1 MMRHP
6 VTPPVFLVERVKDF
20 AGMTIPNFAGQML
33 TYALL
38 TLLLSACATHQ
49 RGSSSQNQNQ
59 SGRQKPGQ
67 KPYTVL
73 GKTYE
78 PLSSHEGFVQE
89 GLASSYGSDFHGRQ
103 TSSGEPF
110 NMYALTAA
118 HKTLPLGVYVNV
130 RHKRSGRD
138 IVVRINDRGPFVGD
152 RIIDLSE
159 GAARKLEMMQ
169 EGIAPVKITALGY
182 KIENAASVP
191 TYRTPVSYDTGRF
204 TLQVAALKN
213 RSNAYRYADDL
224 KKKYGTADVQEAV
237 VNGSPFYRV
246 RVGLYTSLQAAQKAH
261 NSYERAG
268 FPGNFVVA
276 ID

>member
-1 MMRHP
+1 MKHRIKRAYYLAATLIT
-6 VTPPVFLVERVKDF
+6 V
-20 AGMTIPNFAGQML
+20 L
-33 TYALL
+33 T
-38 TLLLSACATHQ
+38 SACATQQ
-49 RGSSSQNQNQ
+49 RSHSHSPQNRSNI
-59 SGRQKPGQ
+59 STQKPGQ
-67 KPYTVL
+67 KPYTVF

-89 GLASSYGSDFHGRQ
+89 GIASSYGSDFHGRP

-110 NMYALTAA
+110 NMHAMTAA

-130 RHKRSGRD
+130 RHKRTGRD

-159 GAARKLEMMQ
+159 GAARKLDMMQ
-169 EGIAPVKITALGY
+169 EGLAAVKVTALGY
-182 KIENAASVP
+182 KIDNTSAAP
-191 TYRTPVSYDTGRF
+191 TYQAPVSYDTGRF

-213 RSNAYRYADDL
+213 RDNAYRYADEL
-224 KKKYGTADVQEAV
+224 KKKYGAADVQEAI

-246 RVGLYTSLQAAQKAH
+246 RLGFFTSLQAAQGAH
-261 NSYERAG
+261 GSYERAG

-276 ID
+276 VD